1 MKCGMSKI
9 AVSIGAVALVAGGAA
24 FYAQSQANSALRR
37 EIARLREDVRGA
49 VVAVKENAAGA
60 PRHPVTD
67 AAGSPSVL
75 NALPGTPNDEVAQ
88 LRKEMAAL
96 RKSTTAL
103 LQLAE
108 AAQAAKDLS
117 KSSDSVATK
126 LIPANQLKNA
136 GKATPEASTETVL
149 WAAIGGDV
157 DTLANAM
164 TFTDAGRA
172 KADAWFAGLSDNVR
186 QQYGTPEKVIALL
199 VAKDAAGLAGMQ
211 VLGQK
216 EVAPDS
222 VGLRVRVAN
231 TEGVTKDETFV
242 MKRGS
247 DGWRMLLSDGVVE
260 KFARKLGGK

>member
-1 MKCGMSKI
+1 MSKVVV
-9 AVSIGAVALVAGGAA
+9 AVGIIVLAAGGAA
-24 FYAQSQANSALRR
+24 FYAQSRANAALRR
-37 EIARLREDVRGA
+37 EIAGLREEVRNAGLA
-49 VVAVKENAAGA
+49 AKQNAANASRVQTSDATPA
-60 PRHPVTD
+60 PAVID
-67 AAGSPSVL
+67 
-75 NALPGTPNDEVAQ
+75 ALPGTTNDEVSQ
-88 LRKEMAAL
+88 LRKEMTAL

-117 KSSDSVATK
+117 KSSESVATK
-126 LIPANQLKNA
+126 LVPASQWKNA
-136 GKATPEASTETVL
+136 GKGSPEASTETVL

-164 TFTDAGRA
+164 TFTDAGRV
-172 KADAWFAGLSDNVR
+172 KADAWFASLPDGVR
-186 QQYGTPEKVIALL
+186 NQYGSPEKVIALL

-231 TEGVTKDETFV
+231 NEGQTKDETFV